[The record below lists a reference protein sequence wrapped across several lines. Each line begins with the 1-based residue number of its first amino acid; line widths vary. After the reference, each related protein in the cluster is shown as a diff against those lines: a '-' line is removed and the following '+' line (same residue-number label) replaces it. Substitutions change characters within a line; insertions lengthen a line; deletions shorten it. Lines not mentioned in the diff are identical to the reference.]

1 MKRKIPVI
9 ILLVLFVIVFSYN
22 EKYQIQHVD
31 YNMLTIVP
39 LTETDLQIND
49 KKIIKFSLFE
59 HLYFKYLLKL
69 GKRNNKINI
78 IENFIFK
85 LPDDENFYQQ
95 EEIEYKEVDMDD
107 FYLNSRF
114 LIKNRKVKII
124 IGQNNRYLRINE
136 NYYEYSE
143 DIMIQI
149 KNYILSKMKLPLL

>member
-1 MKRKIPVI
+1 
-9 ILLVLFVIVFSYN
+9 
-22 EKYQIQHVD
+22 
-31 YNMLTIVP
+31 
-39 LTETDLQIND
+39 
-49 KKIIKFSLFE
+49 
-59 HLYFKYLLKL
+59 
-69 GKRNNKINI
+69 
-78 IENFIFK
+78 
-85 LPDDENFYQQ
+85 
-95 EEIEYKEVDMDD
+95 MDD